1 MPRFLVH
8 HRHAAAECGVAFAAF
23 KGQRSA
29 LRHQETLASCAYGG
43 HAIWFVVEAPSEADA
58 LAQLPF
64 YLAERA
70 TATRVSPVEIP

>member
-1 MPRFLVH
+1 MFRYLLH
-8 HRHAAAECGVAFAAF
+8 HEHGPQECGVAFAAF
-23 KGQRSA
+23 KGQQSA

-43 HAIWFVVEAPSEADA
+43 HAIWFAVEAPSEEQA

>member
-1 MPRFLVH
+1 MFRFLLH
-8 HRHAAAECGVAFAAF
+8 HEHRPQECGVAFAAF

-29 LRHQETLASCAYGG
+29 LRHQETLASCAFGG
-43 HAIWFVVEAPSEADA
+43 HAIWWVVEAPSEEDA

>member
-1 MPRFLVH
+1 MFRFLLH
-8 HRHAAAECGVAFAAF
+8 HEHRPQECGVAFAAF

-29 LRHQETLASCAYGG
+29 LRHQETLASCAFGG
-43 HAIWFVVEAPSEADA
+43 HAIWWVVEATSEEDA

>member
-1 MPRFLVH
+1 MFRFLLH
-8 HRHAAAECGVAFAAF
+8 HEHGPQECGVAFAAF

-29 LRHQETLASCAYGG
+29 LRHQETLASCAFGG
-43 HAIWFVVEAPSEADA
+43 HAIWWVVEAPSEEDA